1 MMYNNNTNNINIEKA
16 FPNKEILDEHSIN
29 TVVSEGI
36 I

>member
-1 MMYNNNTNNINIEKA
+1 MIYDHNTNIDTEKA
-16 FPNKEILDEHSIN
+16 FPNNEILDILSIN